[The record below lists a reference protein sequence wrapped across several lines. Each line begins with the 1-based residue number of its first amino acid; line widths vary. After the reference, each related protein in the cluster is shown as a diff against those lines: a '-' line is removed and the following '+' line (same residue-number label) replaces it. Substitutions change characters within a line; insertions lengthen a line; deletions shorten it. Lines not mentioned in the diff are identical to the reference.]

1 MKLVCPYCNS
11 ECEAEIELSVG
22 QRVICPI
29 CQRKFTYGIRAA
41 SSVANKM
48 IVTEK
53 RTNRPM
59 PRKVANQKTAPRRRI
74 VKPRLFKFELGCGG
88 KLIIALALGV
98 FCFYIS
104 NSYRHGDLNINEPK
118 HRQIA
123 KVEDVSDED
132 DQPKQIEREEDVV
145 SLTVKAKPNNRHEE
159 DEDSKRHKRLL
170 AELGSLGFIR
180 NSKGIIIGMMGH
192 KLGEIH
198 QNEEMFDRSKGT
210 WELHD
215 GLCTCEG
222 LLRKSIFY
230 FTNFDYTFHYE
241 ENLPIRLM
249 GIELDAC
256 LGSSFDRE
264 SVQRIVL
271 EMRGEIEKKFGI
283 RLDLVSRASDGDGR
297 INEKYVMQQG
307 FFEERETLPEIRFI
321 VVENKAGKYL
331 MRLEL
336 DVNIALFSPTNYK

>member
-104 NSYRHGDLNINEPK
+104 NSYIGNK
-118 HRQIA
+118 HM
-123 KVEDVSDED
+123 S
-132 DQPKQIEREEDVV
+132 
-145 SLTVKAKPNNRHEE
+145 
-159 DEDSKRHKRLL
+159 
-170 AELGSLGFIR
+170 
-180 NSKGIIIGMMGH
+180 
-192 KLGEIH
+192 
-198 QNEEMFDRSKGT
+198 
-210 WELHD
+210 
-215 GLCTCEG
+215 
-222 LLRKSIFY
+222 
-230 FTNFDYTFHYE
+230 
-241 ENLPIRLM
+241 
-249 GIELDAC
+249 
-256 LGSSFDRE
+256 
-264 SVQRIVL
+264 
-271 EMRGEIEKKFGI
+271 
-283 RLDLVSRASDGDGR
+283 
-297 INEKYVMQQG
+297 
-307 FFEERETLPEIRFI
+307 
-321 VVENKAGKYL
+321 
-331 MRLEL
+331 
-336 DVNIALFSPTNYK
+336 